1 MALSHGAAST
11 WGRGSAT
18 WEGGLP
24 SSQAANSCAGAKTQI
39 PPQSW
44 KAHSSHPQ
52 ENAPQQEGR
61 ETALRETPR
70 TPQLLEP
77 KPLLDCQEAPLET
90 LAGLAAQG
98 RGSPAPLHLP
108 QPWIQLHSNVAAVAP
123 TGQGNQLPLVPPPD
137 PNGSG
142 GEEEQGTRPRGLSAF
157 PGGSSALWAPSHCGK
172 RPGHLLLRFDLFAVG
187 LGVMEGAR
195 RPTPLTP
202 WTGRRSSKPPVVK
215 TPHVREGW
223 GPPYPG
229 VIQNT
234 LSQDTGRFSQSAR
247 YF

>member
-52 ENAPQQEGR
+52 ENAPQQQGR
-61 ETALRETPR
+61 ETALRETPP

-98 RGSPAPLHLP
+98 RGSPAPPHLP
-108 QPWIQLHSNVAAVAP
+108 QPWIQLHSKVAAVAP
-123 TGQGNQLPLVPPPD
+123 AGQGNQLPLVPPPD
-137 PNGSG
+137 PNGSRRG
-142 GEEEQGTRPRGLSAF
+142 GGARNKAA
-157 PGGSSALWAPSHCGK
+157 GSAPS
-172 RPGHLLLRFDLFAVG
+172 PEAPLPSG
-187 LGVMEGAR
+187 LPPTAGSVRGA
-195 RPTPLTP
+195 
-202 WTGRRSSKPPVVK
+202 
-215 TPHVREGW
+215 
-223 GPPYPG
+223 YC
-229 VIQNT
+229 
-234 LSQDTGRFSQSAR
+234 
-247 YF
+247 